1 MLAIG
6 TAWRDWDFIMQSTS
20 TAVLDPFRIT
30 THQELESTLIEEAGL
45 LTAQMIRDAQEDVP
59 GRPKLPLNLLK
70 PLDRKYKCK
79 LPGVPR
85 HHKQREE
92 LIQMASERFLWGIG
106 AGIALIAPMLLM
118 VLHNTLLTTLIAT
131 SVSVII
137 FAFVVALISSGLIG
151 MKAVD
156 LGPKD
161 VLATTAAYAAV
172 LVVFVGVKS

>member
-1 MLAIG
+1 
-6 TAWRDWDFIMQSTS
+6 
-20 TAVLDPFRIT
+20 
-30 THQELESTLIEEAGL
+30 
-45 LTAQMIRDAQEDVP
+45 
-59 GRPKLPLNLLK
+59 
-70 PLDRKYKCK
+70 
-79 LPGVPR
+79 
-85 HHKQREE
+85 
-92 LIQMASERFLWGIG
+92 
-106 AGIALIAPMLLM
+106 MLLM